1 MTKRLPAHK
10 SVLHVPDLVLAEIDQ
25 ARAALERLDSDPL
38 YAFHGA
44 RKAIKKARSSARLI
58 RTGDK
63 SASRLIN
70 AAGRRAAEALQ
81 EARDADSLEQIA
93 RAAAIH
99 CERSEIAAIV
109 QTEGE
114 RAREDSKRVDRTHA
128 AGQARAM
135 LDEMAG
141 EVQKIDLSKTPGAV
155 MAKGL
160 ARTYKRAKKRFK
172 IARQKPDGET
182 LHELRKRV
190 KDWRY
195 HTTALKAVWPDTV
208 KAKRKKAK
216 KAADLLGDHH
226 DLTRLINRLGDRQDP
241 DEPDLHLQEA
251 IDTLKTR
258 RKALESKALK
268 TAKKVFKR
276 DPGEMKK
283 DLKDAL

>member
-1 MTKRLPAHK
+1 MTEHPPAHT
-10 SVLHVPDLVLAEIDQ
+10 SVFHVPDVILAEIDQ

-63 SASRLIN
+63 SASRRIN
-70 AAGRRAAEALQ
+70 AAGRRAADALE

-109 QTEGE
+109 TMEGV

-141 EVQKIDLSKTPGAV
+141 EVEKIDFSQTPGTV
-155 MAKGL
+155 MAQGL
-160 ARTYKRAKKRFK
+160 VRTYKRAKKRLK
-172 IARQKPDGET
+172 IARKNPDGET

-195 HTTALKAVWPDTV
+195 HTTALKAVWPDRV

-241 DEPDLHLQEA
+241 DEPDLHLHEA

-258 RKALESKALK
+258 RTALEAKALK

-276 DPGEMKK
+276 DPGDLKT
-283 DLKDAL
+283 DLKDAF